1 MRQADRLVGDG
12 AVTHDPRL
20 PPEIAAL
27 VTPLGEDELRQLL
40 PPDVTPWSWSTLADQ
55 VRAYYGATELDVG
68 QEQAG
73 AFRWGLRDF
82 VSVYRLAAPP
92 ELVQLFTPG
101 GCRDVCRC
109 ADVPRLVGA
118 ARVHN
123 RRVLAAAVDAIFDRL
138 LAGPD
143 LTAAHYDLPRVGTDN
158 VEAYNNYWTVL
169 ATPHFG
175 NCGAFPF
182 HLPFCAN
189 DVVYLRLFCAT
200 YRTRRDDWLYD
211 LAVGRLPPDAVPVTP
226 RRLTL
231 EDLERGEKP

>member
-1 MRQADRLVGDG
+1 MRAARRLVGHG
-12 AVTHDPRL
+12 AVTLDPRL
-20 PPEIAAL
+20 PPEIAEL
-27 VTPLGEDELRQLL
+27 VTTLGDEELRQLL
-40 PPDVTPWSWSTLADQ
+40 PPTVTPWSWSTLADQ

-68 QEQAG
+68 QDQAG
-73 AFRWGLRDF
+73 AFRWGLPDF
-82 VSVYRLAAPP
+82 ISVYRLTALP

-143 LTAAHYDLPRVGTDN
+143 LTAAHYDLPRVGTAN
-158 VEAYNNYWTVL
+158 VEARNNYWTVL

-182 HLPFCAN
+182 YLPFCDA
-189 DVVYLRLFCAT
+189 DVVYLRLCLAT
-200 YRTRRDDWLYD
+200 YRTLHDDWLYD
-211 LAVGRLPPDAVPVTP
+211 LAVGRLPPDATPVTP

-231 EDLERGEKP
+231 ADLERGDKP